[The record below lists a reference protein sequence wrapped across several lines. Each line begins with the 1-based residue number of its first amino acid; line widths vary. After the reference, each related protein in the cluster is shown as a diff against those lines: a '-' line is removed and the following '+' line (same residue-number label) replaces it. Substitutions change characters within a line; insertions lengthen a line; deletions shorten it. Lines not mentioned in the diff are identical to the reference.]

1 MTIHACNIHIGI
13 LWWYFF
19 VVVVII
25 LSLFLRGFFSM
36 QDFVSSA
43 EIYAH
48 TDGDNVRP
56 IRSGFH
62 QLAYSWLH
70 TLVEYINVVLVRAIW
85 HEYSNADRL
94 PNDIS
99 VIKFYQFQLKNQN
112 NTRDSNDFAKK
123 CIITSKWIWNAPM
136 VVKNML
142 SNCVHVIFLKYSSKY
157 LWNVYVC
164 GSVSSVLQRFLL
176 YLIFITKNRHNMHAM
191 LFNQKNR

>member
-19 VVVVII
+19 FVVVII

-36 QDFVSSA
+36 QDFV
-43 EIYAH
+43 
-48 TDGDNVRP
+48 
-56 IRSGFH
+56 
-62 QLAYSWLH
+62 YSWLH

-123 CIITSKWIWNAPM
+123 CSITSKWIWNAPM

-142 SNCVHVIFLKYSSKY
+142 SNCVYVIFLKYSSEY
-157 LWNVYVC
+157 LCYVYVC